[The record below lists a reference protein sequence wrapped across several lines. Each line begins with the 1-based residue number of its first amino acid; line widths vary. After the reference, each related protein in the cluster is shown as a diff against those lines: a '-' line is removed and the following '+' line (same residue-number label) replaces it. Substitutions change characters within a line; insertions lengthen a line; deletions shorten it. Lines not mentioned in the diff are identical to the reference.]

1 METLKSKGISLLRWS
16 EKYTKTDMV
25 YMFKN
30 SFWVFVGQ
38 AATSI
43 TALVVMVLLAN
54 ILSKETLGEYRFIV
68 SAITILSVFTLQGM
82 NPAVVQSVA
91 RGNVLDITNIV
102 ATKIRWGL
110 VGLVVTLG
118 ISGYYFLQ
126 SNELLSWAFLIIA
139 AALPLYGAYFLYFF
153 YLQGQQRFAQASI
166 TQALGRIFFMCVM
179 IGTALVAPTLLP
191 LTVAFLFSTI
201 VAQWVGY
208 LWFKKHTSEDTTE
221 DPELNSYAFQITWLG
236 AISLIAANVD
246 KILVW
251 NFLGAEALAIYA
263 IALMLPQ
270 ESSRIARIISQVILP
285 KLSERAGRINIM
297 SFVKKLILFEG
308 IMVLGWFVYA
318 LIAPLIFALFFP
330 LYTESVS
337 ISIFAMLILL
347 SMPIYMIR
355 QFFIANKN
363 KKELNR
369 VLVITPIIQMVV
381 LYAGLSLYGLNG
393 AVFAFL
399 FGGFLEL
406 VIGMVYLLLL
416 RKPIQSA

>member
-1 METLKSKGISLLRWS
+1 MEALKNKGISLLRWS

-25 YMFKN
+25 YLFNN
-30 SFWVFVGQ
+30 SFWVFLGQ
-38 AATSI
+38 MATSL
-43 TALVVMVLLAN
+43 TALVVMILLAN
-54 ILSKETLGEYRFIV
+54 ILSKETLGSYRFVV

-91 RGNVLDITNIV
+91 RGNKLDIQAIIK
-102 ATKIRWGL
+102 TKILWGL
-110 VGLVVTLG
+110 MGLVVTFG

-126 SNELLSWAFLIIA
+126 GNALLGTAFSIVA
-139 AALPLYGAYFLYFF
+139 VSLPLYGAYFLYFF
-153 YLQGQQRFAQASI
+153 YLQGQQKFAQASI
-166 TQALGRIFFMCVM
+166 TQALGRIFFMIVM
-179 IGTALVAPTLLP
+179 VGTALVSPTLLP
-191 LTVAFLFSTI
+191 LVVAFLFATI
-201 VAQWVGY
+201 FAQWAGY
-208 LWFKKHTSEDTTE
+208 LWFKKEAPQDTNQ

-263 IALMLPQ
+263 IALMFPQ

-285 KLSERAGRINIM
+285 KLSERAGQINIM
-297 SFVKKLILFEG
+297 SFFKKLVLFEA
-308 IMVLGWFVYA
+308 IMLLGWFVYA
-318 LIAPLIFALFFP
+318 LLAPFIFAWFFP
-330 LYTESVS
+330 LYTESIG
-337 ISIFAMLILL
+337 ISIVSMLILL
-347 SMPIYMIR
+347 SMPLYMIR

-369 VLVITPIIQMVV
+369 VLMITPILQIIV
-381 LYAGLSLYGLNG
+381 LYIGLTFYGLHG

-406 VIGMVYLLLL
+406 VIGVVYLLLL
-416 RKPIQSA
+416 RKKA